1 MWSPEEAGCEKEDIS
16 KHYMLFQVAVGP
28 KSHTFA
34 EAGTF
39 MSKAAAVLG
48 LEEQK
53 KKGLGGLDGFTD
65 TCVTSLQKPETN
77 A

>member
-1 MWSPEEAGCEKEDIS
+1 MCSPEEAGCGKEDVS
-16 KHYMLFQVAVGP
+16 KHQTLYQVAVGP
-28 KSHTFA
+28 QSHTFA

-65 TCVTSLQKPETN
+65 TCVTSLQKPEVN
-77 A
+77 V

>member
-1 MWSPEEAGCEKEDIS
+1 
-16 KHYMLFQVAVGP
+16 MLFQVAVGP

-39 MSKAAAVLG
+39 TSKAAAVLG

-77 A
+77 T